1 MLRQTCRCLSVFA
14 IMGMA
19 SAASA
24 ALTVNSDF
32 QTGPGAS
39 ATFTPTYTVDGPDL
53 LAGLTP
59 TASTGDFTTETT
71 AGTRVLTD
79 GSFGTLPIYTGAAST
94 KTNVAATGPGAG
106 RSVTY
111 TLASPSTI
119 TEIEVLGGWSDNGR
133 DAQNYGV
140 SIATGGSSTFT
151 PLNLSGATVSSGTA
165 SVTGN
170 NVAYNPAAPGGVQ
183 VANRTTIT
191 DSLGAALATNVTAI
205 RFNFG
210 AVENN
215 YTGTAELAVVGI
227 PEPTAFG
234 LLGVGGLG
242 LLARRRRP

>member
-1 MLRQTCRCLSVFA
+1 
-14 IMGMA
+14 MA

-53 LAGLTP
+53 LAGRAP
-59 TASTGDFTTETT
+59 TTSTGDFTTETT
-71 AGTRVLTD
+71 AGTGVLTD
-79 GSFGTLPIYTGAAST
+79 GSFGTLPIFTGAASV

-106 RSVTY
+106 TSVTY
-111 TLASPSTI
+111 TLAGPSTI

-133 DAQNYGV
+133 DAQNYSV

-151 PLNLSGATVSSGTA
+151 PLSLAGASVSSGTA
-165 SVTGN
+165 TVTGN
-170 NVAYNPAAPGGVQ
+170 NVAYNPAAAGGVQ
-183 VANRTTIT
+183 VADRTTIT
-191 DSLGAALATNVTAI
+191 DSLGGPLATNVTGI
-205 RFNFG
+205 RFDFG

-227 PEPTAFG
+227 PEPAS
-234 LLGVGGLG
+234 LA
-242 LLARRRRP
+242 LLAAALAPLIRRRD